1 MSSVGTACLCISGYE
16 VHFGRCAHR
25 YLTVP
30 DPAKETSMPTTVF
43 LQLLHHS
50 VRIFPHPQPMEK
62 QSNTDSKPSHALR
75 NESRAVLLNGD
86 WLPSDYA
93 SLVDET
99 LLGVKFR
106 PDIFQK
112 QAFYFLSKGE
122 SVFVSAHTSSGKTL
136 VAEYAILLAKQN
148 ESRVIYTSPI
158 KALSNQKFYDFKQKF
173 PDVGLITGDVQVN
186 PDAKCL
192 IMTTEI
198 LRNLVY
204 KNSDI
209 LRDTEFVVFDEV
221 HYINDVDRGVVWEEC
236 IIMLP
241 RHTSLVML
249 SATIPNAAE
258 FAEWVGRTKKR
269 CVYVISTAIR
279 AVPLEFAVYCDAEAF
294 SLEDAPNTRSRS
306 SLPTNFSQE
315 LKPFSKKTKI
325 ANRFRI
331 NDLGNYVNNKR
342 LTPAIFFT
350 FSKRVCGEHG
360 RSLQLLDLT
369 TPFEKSS
376 IQKFLEDAMSN
387 LREEDRNL
395 PQVRT
400 MRDQVYRGVGVHHG
414 ALLPFV
420 KECVEILFSD
430 NLIKILVA
438 TETFAMGVNMPAK
451 CCAFLSLTKIDGGS
465 FRYLST
471 GEFIQMSGRAGR
483 RGMDKVGTVLIADQR
498 MPPVSTIRKV
508 IGGMQTNLS
517 SQFKLSFS
525 LILMALRS
533 NVEVEELMRSS
544 FREHGSQRNSKP
556 DMAKLSRLESC
567 ALLSCGECE
576 DYLDVLGS
584 LRFIG
589 RENPF
594 LIKRN
599 VGTGDVVVL
608 KNNSVV
614 TIRSISQNRFSYS
627 SFGKELDQ
635 DFFTRPLNGEIE
647 EMYRKNEPK
656 YLTKYPIIYRKE
668 CGDGVATFDDTLFC
682 VKDCKISFDYQ
693 EIEIHLVSKAAEIR
707 SAFERVRRSKH
718 IRCDQFSRHYLEAVK
733 SKAIVDEVHLIRN
746 RYANESLV
754 HIGEYSSRVKFL
766 KLRGFLED
774 SITLKG
780 RVAAELRTVND
791 VLVTEMIFSNEFGSF
806 SPPEI
811 VSVLSAM
818 ICEEN
823 AEESRME
830 EGLEKKALIL
840 ERYFEELAK
849 SLEEL
854 DIPNFEPLNFGMAQS
869 VYDWCDGASLGCIV
883 ARHRVSEGSFV
894 RLVLRLDEC
903 CREMINAARLIGDRS
918 LEEKLASASATM
930 RRDIV
935 FLPSLYI

>member
-1 MSSVGTACLCISGYE
+1 MQNQESVSGK
-16 VHFGRCAHR
+16 
-25 YLTVP
+25 P
-30 DPAKETSMPTTVF
+30 DPLENGSFAMLV
-43 LQLLHHS
+43 
-50 VRIFPHPQPMEK
+50 
-62 QSNTDSKPSHALR
+62 SK
-75 NESRAVLLNGD
+75 G
-86 WLPSDYA
+86 WLPDDYDTVA
-93 SLVDET
+93 NEA
-99 LLGVKFR
+99 LLRVKFR

-136 VAEYAILLAKQN
+136 VAEYAILLAQQSG
-148 ESRVIYTSPI
+148 SRVIYTSPI

-221 HYINDVDRGVVWEEC
+221 HYINDADRGVVWEEC

-258 FAEWVGRTKKR
+258 FAGWVGRTKKR
-269 CVYVISTAIR
+269 CVYVISTAAR

-294 SLEDAPNTRSRS
+294 SLEDRPRAAQ
-306 SLPTNFSQE
+306 PTNFSQE
-315 LKPFSKKTKI
+315 LRPFSKKTKV
-325 ANRFRI
+325 ANKFRI

-342 LTPAIFFT
+342 LIPAIFFT
-350 FSKRVCGEHG
+350 FSKRTCEEYGK
-360 RSLQLLDLT
+360 SLQLLDLT
-369 TPFEKSS
+369 TPFEKNS
-376 IQKFLEDAMSN
+376 ILRFLEGAMSN
-387 LREEDRNL
+387 LREEDKCL

-508 IGGMQTNLS
+508 IGGVQADLN

-544 FREHGSQRNSKP
+544 FREHGSQRNFKL
-556 DMAKLSRLESC
+556 DMGRLSRLESTR
-567 ALLSCGECE
+567 LLSCEECS
-576 DYLDVLGS
+576 DYLEVLDS

-589 RENPF
+589 KENPF
-594 LIKRN
+594 FIKRS
-599 VGTGDVVVL
+599 VRAGDAVVL
-608 KNNSVV
+608 KNNAVV
-614 TIRSISQNRFSYS
+614 VVRTVGQNQFSYTN
-627 SFGKELDQ
+627 FDGELDQ
-635 DFFTRPLNGEIE
+635 SLFVKPLTPEIE
-647 EMYRKNEPK
+647 DMYKENSPRYIPK
-656 YLTKYPIIYRKE
+656 YPMTHRRV
-668 CGDGVATFDDTLFC
+668 CGDGVAAFDDTLFC
-682 VKDCKISFDYQ
+682 VRDNKVSFDYQ
-693 EIEIHLVSKAAEIR
+693 EVEVHLVSRVMEIR
-707 SAFERVRRSKH
+707 SAFERVRSSKH
-718 IRCDQFSRHYLEAVK
+718 AGCPQLTRHYLEAIRSKATVDEMCFIK
-733 SKAIVDEVHLIRN
+733 SK
-746 RYANESLV
+746 YASESLV
-754 HIGEYSSRVKFL
+754 HIGEYSSRVRFL
-766 KLRGFLED
+766 KLHGFLED

-791 VLVTEMIFSNEFGSF
+791 VLVTEMIFNNEFEDF

-811 VSVLSAM
+811 VSVFSAM
-818 ICEEN
+818 MCEEDVEDFEMG
-823 AEESRME
+823 EELR
-830 EGLEKKALIL
+830 KKALVL
-840 ERYFEELAK
+840 EKYFGKLAK

-854 DIPNFEPLNFGMAQS
+854 GVPSFEPLNFSMAQP
-869 VYDWCDGASLGCIV
+869 VYDWCSGASLGCIA
-883 ARHRVSEGSFV
+883 ARHKVPEGSFV

-903 CREMINAARLIGDRS
+903 CREIVNAARLIGDKS
-918 LEEKLASASATM
+918 LEEKIASASTAM